1 MKTLKFS
8 RSLENRK
15 KGPLQKLYRKM
26 LMARALGSV
35 VVTTPGAIKSML
47 LFYLDLLLNV
57 REKGTNEPLLLVPR
71 GLLDKELRKDLART
85 WCSSAKRENFSFSRF
100 YHVTQIT
107 RISLVSLTHTAR
119 KSLENQRS
127 NAHIIMM
134 NT

>member
-1 MKTLKFS
+1 
-8 RSLENRK
+8 
-15 KGPLQKLYRKM
+15 M

-85 WCSSAKRENFSFSRF
+85 WCSSAKARVSLSRF

-127 NAHIIMM
+127 NAHNYDEYLTRASHS
-134 NT
+134 NTGQEIF

>member
-15 KGPLQKLYRKM
+15 KGPLQKLYRK
-26 LMARALGSV
+26 LLIARALGSV

-100 YHVTQIT
+100 
-107 RISLVSLTHTAR
+107 
-119 KSLENQRS
+119 
-127 NAHIIMM
+127 
-134 NT
+134 